1 MHGGALTAGSSR
13 GYCCYG
19 SCYKCSVCGC
29 FFVQSHHNKNICP
42 VISESKEQKS
52 FLSRSTNQVMFS
64 YLQASTLKAMQPTL
78 WKPNRSFCMREQCLP
93 LYRQVK
99 MPFHLGD
106 LWRKCNRSKQRHTA
120 VLELE
125 LSGFEY
131 FHSSDD
137 LIWYWGYSSVQHY
150 LYSLCWCL

>member
-1 MHGGALTAGSSR
+1 MHRGALTAGSSR

-52 FLSRSTNQVMFS
+52 SLSRSTNQVMFS

-93 LYRQVK
+93 LSRQVK
-99 MPFHLGD
+99 MPFHFGD
-106 LWRKCNRSKQRHTA
+106 CYEESATE
-120 VLELE
+120 V
-125 LSGFEY
+125 
-131 FHSSDD
+131 SSSFTTRIIRFWVFSQQWWFDWI
-137 LIWYWGYSSVQHY
+137 LRLQFSSA
-150 LYSLCWCL
+150 LFI